1 MHLQEITADNHWLF
15 KAKEITEYVIENFSE
30 NETAFFFFSDIRQK
44 DVVVRKKEVYDGAT
58 PSGNATMAYNIYQ
71 LTILFNFPEWRQ
83 IPEKMLASLSDVIVR
98 YPTSFGI
105 WLNLLMEMTY
115 GTDEIAVVGEDF
127 SSLADEVLA
136 EYIPHKVFMAAPKGI
151 VELPLLAEKPSTNPP
166 LIYLC
171 KAYSCL
177 KPVPHTSELME
188 FIKSGKKN

>member
-1 MHLQEITADNHWLF
+1 
-15 KAKEITEYVIENFSE
+15 
-30 NETAFFFFSDIRQK
+30 
-44 DVVVRKKEVYDGAT
+44 
-58 PSGNATMAYNIYQ
+58 
-71 LTILFNFPEWRQ
+71 
-83 IPEKMLASLSDVIVR
+83 
-98 YPTSFGI
+98 
-105 WLNLLMEMTY
+105 
-115 GTDEIAVVGEDF
+115 
-127 SSLADEVLA
+127 VLA